1 MDTMDTT
8 LLLTIIAGT
17 LFGGFVI
24 TRVLNMIRRLSR
36 RVVYIIA
43 ALTATGGG
51 GVASEWSGLT
61 NITSLFGG

>member
-1 MDTMDTT
+1 MDTT
-8 LLLTIIAGT
+8 LLITIIAGA

-43 ALTATGGG
+43 ALTATSGGG
-51 GVASEWSGLT
+51 IASEWTGLT
-61 NITSLFGG
+61 NVTSLFGG

>member
-1 MDTMDTT
+1 MNSMDTT

-24 TRVLNMIRRLSR
+24 TRILNMIRRLSKR
-36 RVVYIIA
+36 MIYIIA
-43 ALTATGGG
+43 ALTATSGG

-61 NITSLFGG
+61 DLTSLFGG

>member
-1 MDTMDTT
+1 MDLMDTT

-36 RVVYIIA
+36 RVIYIIA
-43 ALTATGGG
+43 ALTATSGG
-51 GVASEWSGLT
+51 GVASEWTGLT

>member
-17 LFGGFVI
+17 LFGGFVV
-24 TRVLNMIRRLSR
+24 TRILNMIRRLSR

-43 ALTATGGG
+43 TLTAAGGG

-61 NITSLFGG
+61 DITSLFGS

>member
-1 MDTMDTT
+1 MDTT

-24 TRVLNMIRRLSR
+24 TRILNMIRRLSR

-43 ALTATGGG
+43 ALTVTGGG
-51 GVASEWSGLT
+51 GVASEWTGLT

>member
-1 MDTMDTT
+1 MDTT
-8 LLLTIIAGT
+8 LLITIIAGT
-17 LFGGFVI
+17 LFGGFVV